1 MKDNSLI
8 FGICTWRSQIMKNPG
23 RKIAPF
29 LATFFCVLLL
39 CTMVTYAA
47 STTLMTYNGTG
58 IRDKNSVKTFTLSST
73 TTITVQHTTT
83 GFEKNLPVT
92 KYVEIS
98 LLRKGPFMY
107 NKTGD
112 SFCVYGV
119 DSRSKSWTKDSGT
132 YRLNFRTYG
141 SYQGEWAGANIRG
154 SVTKSR

>member
-1 MKDNSLI
+1 
-8 FGICTWRSQIMKNPG
+8 MKNPG

-47 STTLMTYNGTG
+47 STTLMTYSGTG
-58 IRDKNSVKTFTLSST
+58 IRDKASVKTFTLSST
-73 TTITVQHTTT
+73 TTITVHHTTT

-98 LLRKGPFMY
+98 LLRKTGFSFY
-107 NKTGD
+107 KTGD
-112 SFCVYGV
+112 SFCVYEANSG
-119 DSRSKSWTKDSGT
+119 SKSWRKDSGT

-141 SYQGEWAGANIRG
+141 SYQGEWAGANIRV
-154 SVTKSR
+154 SVTMP

>member
-1 MKDNSLI
+1 
-8 FGICTWRSQIMKNPG
+8 MKNSG

-47 STTLMTYNGTG
+47 STTLMTYSGTG
-58 IRDKNSVKTFTLSST
+58 IRDKASVKTFTLSST
-73 TTITVQHTTT
+73 TTITVHHTTT

-98 LLRKGPFMY
+98 LLRKTGFSFY
-107 NKTGD
+107 KTGD
-112 SFCVYGV
+112 SFCVYEANSG
-119 DSRSKSWTKDSGT
+119 SKSWRKDSGT

-154 SVTKSR
+154 SVTMP

>member
-1 MKDNSLI
+1 
-8 FGICTWRSQIMKNPG
+8 MKNPG

-58 IRDKNSVKTFTLSST
+58 IRDKNSVKTFKLSST
-73 TTITVQHTTT
+73 TTITVHHTTT

-98 LLRKGPFMY
+98 LLRKTGFSFY
-107 NKTGD
+107 KTGD
-112 SFCVYGV
+112 SFCVYEANSG
-119 DSRSKSWTKDSGT
+119 SKSWRKDSGT

-154 SVTKSR
+154 SVTMP

>member
-1 MKDNSLI
+1 
-8 FGICTWRSQIMKNPG
+8 MKNPG

-47 STTLMTYNGTG
+47 STTLMTYSGPG
-58 IRDKNSVKTFTLSST
+58 IRDKASVKTFTLSST
-73 TTITVQHTTT
+73 TTITVHHTTT

-98 LLRKGPFMY
+98 LLRKTGFSFY
-107 NKTGD
+107 KTGD
-112 SFCVYGV
+112 SFCVYEANSG
-119 DSRSKSWTKDSGT
+119 SKSWRKDSGT

-154 SVTKSR
+154 SVPMP

>member
-1 MKDNSLI
+1 
-8 FGICTWRSQIMKNPG
+8 MKNPG

-47 STTLMTYNGTG
+47 STTLMTYSGTG
-58 IRDKNSVKTFTLSST
+58 IRDKASVKTFTLSST
-73 TTITVQHTTT
+73 TTITVHHTTT

-98 LLRKGPFMY
+98 LLRKTGFSFY
-107 NKTGD
+107 KTGD
-112 SFCVYGV
+112 SFCVYEANSG
-119 DSRSKSWTKDSGT
+119 SKSWRKDSGT

-154 SVTKSR
+154 SVTMP